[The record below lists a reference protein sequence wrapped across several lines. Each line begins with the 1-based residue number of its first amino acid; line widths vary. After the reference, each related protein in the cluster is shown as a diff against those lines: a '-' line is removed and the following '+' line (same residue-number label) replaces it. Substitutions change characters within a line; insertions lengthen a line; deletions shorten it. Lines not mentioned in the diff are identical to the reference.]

1 MNPVVTYFP
10 RPLNFGGLYSE
21 KCGTGLELLNDA
33 RRERMRAD
41 IAMLRR
47 PKAGGDEVWDAAGTC
62 RETSSPGTSGIMRN
76 SAEPLNPK
84 TTKGMDFSP

>member
-1 MNPVVTYFP
+1 MNPVVPYFP

-33 RRERMRAD
+33 RRERMRPD

-47 PKAGGDEVWDAAGTC
+47 PKAGGDVIRDADVTG
-62 RETSSPGTSGIMRN
+62 RETSSPGTSGIMRITMK
-76 SAEPLNPK
+76 NP
-84 TTKGMDFSP
+84 GLFIMFA